1 MKSKTKNWT
10 KLTLSIDDDVTAAA
24 KALASLERRSVS
36 SLFETFVIEKYKET
50 FNLRFFAISS
60 ILSMISASST
70 YETRTR
76 PSLVFLSD
84 PSWCWHNVEPLSGCI
99 GVAHGCVVL
108 GGDVHGVPALGR
120 DVVNGTLCVDGI
132 RNK

>member
-84 PSWCWHNVEPLSGCI
+84 PLM
-99 GVAHGCVVL
+99 VL
-108 GGDVHGVPALGR
+108 A
-120 DVVNGTLCVDGI
+120 
-132 RNK
+132 